1 MLSFTHNYVYSL
13 SMKLKK
19 IVMLFLSLYNICF
32 HFHPLYPHS
41 MAYIIYVSIYVRCSY
56 VHVLDFQ
63 ASTFHSE
70 GRYSLIYT
78 VSLAHPLQYKV
89 KRNVLNG
96 DGSKES

>member
-1 MLSFTHNYVYSL
+1 MDIFIYVRCSLMLSFTHNVCIFFIDET
-13 SMKLKK
+13 KK

-32 HFHPLYPHS
+32 HFHPLYSHS
-41 MAYIIYVSIYVRCSY
+41 MAYIIYVRIYVRCNY

-70 GRYSLIYT
+70 SRYSYT

-89 KRNVLNG
+89 
-96 DGSKES
+96 